1 MVLWCTAKEKMQIRV
16 IEARVKD
23 DGDYDYIHDNA
34 MHNTLRKYFK
44 WAEESGAK
52 ISFEKSF
59 EDIGYTLTL
68 CVDAIFEDKEDY
80 ALFKLTFSEMPFTRL
95 NITPDME
102 GYFVNE

>member
-1 MVLWCTAKEKMQIRV
+1 MHKIRV

-23 DGDYDYIHDNA
+23 DSDYDYIHDQA

-44 WAEESGAK
+44 WAEESGADV
-52 ISFEKSF
+52 SFNKSWG
-59 EDIGYTLTL
+59 EGDYSLTL
-68 CVDAIFEDKEDY
+68 CVDAIFEDKEDF

-95 NITPDME
+95 NIKPDME